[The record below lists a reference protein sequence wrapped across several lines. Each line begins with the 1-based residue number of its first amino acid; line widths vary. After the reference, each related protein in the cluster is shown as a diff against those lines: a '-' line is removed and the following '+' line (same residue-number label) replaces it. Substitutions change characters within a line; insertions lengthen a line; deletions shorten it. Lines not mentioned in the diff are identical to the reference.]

1 MRPLGFKGSNPLQ
14 GIKVPLC
21 ILAFFVHASQQRGKG
36 ARVHARSSAHGRA
49 SPSPHRCSPS
59 FVALRL
65 LLFQGCNKI
74 FYQKQNGITAPNMED
89 HQEVDHQ

>member
-1 MRPLGFKGSNPLQ
+1 MQTVTKRNIFKNSIAHVGKITNL
-14 GIKVPLC
+14 V
-21 ILAFFVHASQQRGKG
+21 QRGKGKG
-36 ARVHARSSAHGRA
+36 ARVHARGSAHGRA

-65 LLFQGCNKI
+65 LLFLGCNKI